1 MPQFLASD
9 VNNPDFVGAVD
20 PDKGLFVQ
28 FYMHEPL
35 DQHKSQL
42 AGKRVFLTKHVKDG
56 PEQVNPANGLKFQ
69 PMRDTGEALRVPY
82 VRIMKPGDNTT
93 IIETEVRE
101 DHKRRWPNEWLFF
114 QSQEGLVNEGD
125 HLIGW
130 KVDEWEHVKDD
141 PETVRNLKHLRFYT
155 VEQIASASDAQVQ
168 RLGMGG
174 AGLREAAKQALRAKL
189 GGEISKDLAAKDAEI
204 AEMKERMAKLEAA
217 LMRPAQSPSAGAPDA
232 GPTAGDSAAPRESIL
247 PPKQKRKYTRRA
259 QVSG

>member
-42 AGKRVFLTKHVKDG
+42 AGKRVFLTKHVKAG

-69 PMRDTGEALRVPY
+69 PMVDTGEALRVPY

-114 QSQEGLVNEGD
+114 QNQEGLVNEGD

-130 KVDEWEHVKDD
+130 KVDEWEHVNSD
-141 PETVRNLKHLRFYT
+141 PETLRNLKHLRFYT

-174 AGLREAAKQALRAKL
+174 AGLREAAKQALRSKL
-189 GGEISKDLAAKDAEI
+189 GVDISRDLAAKDAQI
-204 AEMKERMAKLEAA
+204 AEMAARQAKLEAQVQA
-217 LMRPAQSPSAGAPDA
+217 LMNQPP
-232 GPTAGDSAAPRESIL
+232 AAPQ
-247 PPKQKRKYTRRA
+247 PPQDNAHVAPGATPFPAKPKRKYTRRA